1 MAKARVKLDFIRLP
15 IPAKIEFVRDRVVDM
30 TGNANFPTP
39 DVPLTTLTTAVD
51 DLETKHLAAQGGG
64 AAQIQAQDESEEAL
78 DDLMRE
84 EAGYVTRVA
93 DGSTVII
100 TSAGFAF
107 TQTEPSPVAI
117 PAKVE
122 KLKLT
127 HSDEAGTILTNCEVV
142 ENARGYVTVITD
154 IQNAPL
160 TVDTG
165 SVVFQMA
172 ATPSPLAAPPSPVP
186 SAGFVLFN
194 ADTFRK
200 TIFKGLKSGT
210 RYYVFKYAFNAQGK
224 GTNSS
229 VDSIV
234 AP

>member
-1 MAKARVKLDFIRLP
+1 MAKARVKLDFIGFP
-15 IPAKIEFVRDRVVDM
+15 IPQKIEFVRDRVVDM
-30 TGNANFPTP
+30 TGNVNFPTP
-39 DVPLTTLTTAVD
+39 DVPLATLTTAVD

-64 AAQIQAQDESEEAL
+64 AAQTQAQDASEEAL
-78 DDLMRE
+78 DELMRD
-84 EAGYVTRVA
+84 EAGYVTRIA

-107 TQTEPSPVAI
+107 TQTEPSPVAV

-127 HSDEAGTILTNCEVV
+127 HSDQAGTIITTCDPV
-142 ENARGYVTVITD
+142 EGARGYVTVITD
-154 IQNAPL
+154 MQNAPI
-160 TVDTG
+160 TVNSG
-165 SVVFQMA
+165 SVIFQSA
-172 ATPSPLAAPPSPVP
+172 ATPGAPPP
-186 SAGFVLFN
+186 SAGSVFLLFN

-200 TIFKGLKSGT
+200 TTFSGLKSGT

-224 GTNSS
+224 GTNSD
-229 VDSIV
+229 VVSIV